1 MSLRSAL
8 MIAGAVLCAGLGSAQ
23 AQQSAMKQ
31 CAEKWDAA
39 KAAGTTGGL
48 TYLQFSSK
56 CRADLKAGG
65 GATAPAAPAA
75 AAPAP
80 APVAAPAAPA
90 APAPVAAPAA
100 PPVVAPKPAVVAPK
114 PAVVAPKPAVAAPA
128 PAAPV
133 GAGTAT
139 FPAAVDPSFAALKAG
154 DARRKTCS
162 KGYQA
167 NKAAGSLGGLKWD
180 QYYSQC
186 NTRLKGGA

>member
-1 MSLRSAL
+1 MGELSMSIRSAL
-8 MIAGAVLCAGLGSAQ
+8 MLAGALALVGLGSA
-23 AQQSAMKQ
+23 AYAEESAMKQ
-31 CAEKWDAA
+31 CADKWQAA
-39 KAAGTTGGL
+39 KASNTTGGL
-48 TYLQFSSK
+48 SYLQFSSK

-65 GATAPAAPAA
+65 AAAPAAPAA
-75 AAPAP
+75 VAPA
-80 APVAAPAAPA
+80 APVAAPAAP
-90 APAPVAAPAA
+90 VAPAA
-100 PPVVAPKPAVVAPK
+100 PAVVAPAK
-114 PAVVAPKPAVAAPA
+114 PVAPVAPAKPVAAPVAPVA

-186 NTRLKGGA
+186 NTRLKSGA